1 LGIKDEIM
9 EASFPKI
16 GLLFATAIN
25 QRESLGG
32 EISWGLGIIIGIIF
46 FQVQCQRPARGDS
59 VYNLII

>member
-32 EISWGLGIIIGIIF
+32 EISSGLGIIIF
-46 FQVQCQRPARGDS
+46 LVQCDRPARGNS
-59 VYNLII
+59 V

>member
-25 QRESLGG
+25 QRQSRRFSLK
-32 EISWGLGIIIGIIF
+32 SN
-46 FQVQCQRPARGDS
+46 
-59 VYNLII
+59 NLTIKNPKSKI

>member
-9 EASFPKI
+9 VWSFPKI

-32 EISWGLGIIIGIIF
+32 EISWGIGIIIGIIF
-46 FQVQCQRPARGDS
+46 FQVQCQCPPRGDS
-59 VYNLII
+59 V

>member
-1 LGIKDEIM
+1 LGIKDEIV

-32 EISWGLGIIIGIIF
+32 EISWGIGIIF
-46 FQVQCQRPARGDS
+46 FQVPCDRRARGNS
-59 VYNLII
+59 A

>member
-25 QRESLGG
+25 QRESLGW
-32 EISWGLGIIIGIIF
+32 EISWGTGIIF
-46 FQVQCQRPARGDS
+46 FQVPCDRRARGNS
-59 VYNLII
+59 A

>member
-25 QRESLGG
+25 QRETLGG
-32 EISWGLGIIIGIIF
+32 EISWGIGIIIGIIF
-46 FQVQCQRPARGDS
+46 LQVQGQCRARGDS
-59 VYNLII
+59 V

>member
-25 QRESLGG
+25 QRESLGR
-32 EISWGLGIIIGIIF
+32 EISWGIGIIF

-59 VYNLII
+59 VYHLII

>member
-9 EASFPKI
+9 VWSFPKI

-32 EISWGLGIIIGIIF
+32 EISWGMGIIF
-46 FQVQCQRPARGDS
+46 FRVQCDRPARGDL
-59 VYNLII
+59 V

>member
-1 LGIKDEIM
+1 LGIKDQIM

-32 EISWGLGIIIGIIF
+32 EISSGLGIIIF
-46 FQVQCQRPARGDS
+46 LVQCDRPARGNS
-59 VYNLII
+59 V

>member
-9 EASFPKI
+9 VWSFPKI

-32 EISWGLGIIIGIIF
+32 EVSWGIGIRF
-46 FQVQCQRPARGDS
+46 FQVQCQGPARGDS

>member
-1 LGIKDEIM
+1 M
-9 EASFPKI
+9 VWSFPKI

-32 EISWGLGIIIGIIF
+32 ELSWGIGIIIGIIF
-46 FQVQCQRPARGDS
+46 FQVQCERPPRGDS